1 MQETVG
7 LDGLEGFGER
17 QAAIETE
24 PGSGVPMPLDIE
36 AVAAD
41 PVEAGE
47 GAVEL
52 FAEVL
57 REAGAVALDE
67 AVAVAVPFAEDVDG
81 IVELGGADGRQE
93 PRLQDLVD
101 EALAGGR
108 DDDLLGIRQAGGP
121 PFRRHAAASLRSI
134 VVRRFH
140 GSSSLSRDAG

>member
-1 MQETVG
+1 MQQTVG
-7 LDGLEGFGER
+7 LDGLEGLGER
-17 QAAIETE
+17 QAAIEAE

-47 GAVEL
+47 RAVEL
-52 FAEVL
+52 FAQVL

-67 AVAVAVPFAEDVDG
+67 PVAVAVPFAEDVDG
-81 IVELGGADGRQE
+81 VVELGWSDGRQE

-108 DDDLLGIRQAGGP
+108 DEGLLRIRQAGRP
-121 PFRRHAAASLRSI
+121 PSRHHAAASLRS
-134 VVRRFH
+134 VVVPQFQ
-140 GSSSLSRDAG
+140 